1 MTEDKTRYE
10 QGSEESE
17 DDAVDDSRTARE
29 HAGEAITDTRNWP
42 GYFLVA
48 LGLAALGLTLTA
60 AGGGFEGWAMIGTI
74 ACVLF
79 FALGIGLVLLQ
90 RKRVKAQEGKSLM
103 DPGGH

>member
-10 QGSEESE
+10 QGSQESE
-17 DDAVDDSRTARE
+17 DDAVDDSRTARA
-29 HAGEAITDTRNWP
+29 HAGEAITDARNWP

-48 LGLAALGLTLTA
+48 LGLAALGLALTA
-60 AGGGFEGWAMIGTI
+60 AGGGFEGWTMIAGVSSVVLI
-74 ACVLF
+74 A
-79 FALGIGLVLLQ
+79 AGIGLVLFQ

>member
-1 MTEDKTRYE
+1 MAEDKARYE
-10 QGSEESE
+10 EGSQESE
-17 DDAVDDSRTARE
+17 DDAVDESRTVRA

-48 LGLAALGLTLTA
+48 LGLVALGLALTA
-60 AGGGFEGWAMIGTI
+60 AGGGFEGWTMIAG
-74 ACVLF
+74 ASCVVLF
-79 FALGIGLVLLQ
+79 VAGVGLVLFQ